1 MKRAALAMGLGL
13 ILGAGG
19 AVCIFAADGIPGRPV
34 VGAGPKKVD
43 PKTVEALLKQ
53 GREALAA
60 GEYKAASDAFHDA
73 AAADSKNVEALHGEG
88 LARMYQNDFVHALAP
103 MEKALIANPAPNR
116 ALVLNMA
123 VCQIGQPGSK
133 NAMRAATII
142 MDYLSAHPATLDEP
156 LLNAMAT
163 ALYVADDQ
171 AKKGSK
177 FAQCE
182 SFYKTYNQK
191 LEAAKPGM
199 KRWGVQWMS
208 ASAVDSKVAANAAID
223 KQLASLNRDMDALD
237 GKIASASADLDKQKD
252 LFRRGFVYEYQLTQY
267 VAALKVL
274 TDTMEEKQKA
284 YDETAAKYQR
294 PTFPRAMTLVA
305 MDDLTPPPVAANVA
319 IVEDTAAIQK
329 TFTPKPR
336 ANAKA
341 KVDPVKPPTPKTD
354 GPRTDP
360 KPEEPLISITAK
372 PVVRTKIRI
381 NSYAAAFPIS
391 DTLVLTAA
399 GPLAGAT
406 EIELQTADGSPIK
419 AELVRTDEAAGLAL
433 LRVSGRKLIPLI
445 LANTFTGGAI
455 QCAAYPTVNIFNP
468 AAEPIPGT
476 AKPPVGEWK
485 VSLSRHPR
493 LGGSPLLA
501 ANKVVGVELAS
512 RETDPTQI
520 PSATLDAIKKFL
532 GPDMPSPPAGTP
544 EPCSVLLQLMAT
556 RESSGG

>member
-1 MKRAALAMGLGL
+1 MKRAALAMGLSL

-19 AVCIFAADGIPGRPV
+19 AVCILAADSIPARPG
-34 VGAGPKKVD
+34 VGGGPKKVD
-43 PKTVEALLKQ
+43 PKTIEALLKQ

-73 AAADSKNVEALHGEG
+73 AAADPKNVEALHGEG
-88 LARMYQNDFVHALAP
+88 LARMYQNDFVHSLGP

-142 MDYLSAHPATLDEP
+142 MDYLTAHPATLDEP

-163 ALYVADDQ
+163 AMYVADDQ

-182 SFYKTYNQK
+182 SFYKNYNQK

-208 ASAVDSKVAANAAID
+208 ASTVDSRVAANAAVD

-237 GKIASASADLDKQKD
+237 GKIGSASAELDKAKD
-252 LFRRGFVYEYQLTQY
+252 LFRRGFIYEYKLTEY
-267 VAALKVL
+267 VQALKVL
-274 TDTMEEKQKA
+274 TDSMEEKQKE
-284 YDETAAKYQR
+284 YDQVAAKYQR
-294 PTFPRAMTLVA
+294 PTFPKAMTLVA

-329 TFTPKPR
+329 TFTTTKVR
-336 ANAKA
+336 ANAKP
-341 KVDPVKPPTPKTD
+341 KVDPVKPKTD
-354 GPRTDP
+354 GPKTEL
-360 KPEEPLISITAK
+360 KVEEPLISIQAK

-433 LRVSGRKLIPLI
+433 LRVSGKKLIPLI
-445 LANTFTGGAI
+445 LANSFTGGAI

-468 AAEPIPGT
+468 LAEPIPGT
-476 AKPPVGEWK
+476 AKAPVGEWK
-485 VSLSRHPR
+485 VTLSRHPR

-501 ANKVVGVELAS
+501 ANKVIGVELAS
-512 RETDPTQI
+512 RETDPNQI
-520 PSATLDAIKKFL
+520 PSATLETIKKFL
-532 GPDMPSPPAGTP
+532 GPDMPSTPAGTP